1 MGLAAL
7 YWDILQK
14 MDILK
19 KAAGGYKPAC
29 ARLGTRLSD
38 LHRFRENELKEM
50 FMANLDGGYQISRYC
65 LGLIL
70 FYGLGMMIDGEEE
83 MYSTNRNPVNEGR
96 AG

>member
-7 YWDILQK
+7 CWDILQK

-29 ARLGTRLSD
+29 ARLGSRLSD

-50 FMANLDGGYQISRYC
+50 FMANLDRRYEISRYC
-65 LGLIL
+65 LGGIL
-70 FYGLGMMIDGEEE
+70 FYGLG
-83 MYSTNRNPVNEGR
+83 
-96 AG
+96 